1 MGRILVPQIQ
11 KSLTEKRQNLEQ
23 WLETSPVDEKETCLA
38 CATERDVH
46 THLDVIGNT
55 MLKTE
60 SDRFGVCQVCQGSI
74 ETNVLEVDYTA
85 AICLSCLSDD
95 ERHQLETE
103 LELSQTVQR
112 ALMPQESPAIPGM
125 EVAAFSRPT
134 QIVSGDYFDFIPLD
148 DGSYGVTIADAMGHG
163 IAASMFI
170 ASLQA
175 TLHTLL
181 PESQSPAAVLERI
194 NRFYLHNINYTT
206 FVTMFLGIFDPRTR
220 ILTYF
225 NAGHHPPALVRQG
238 SHEVTWLPPNGAA
251 IGIIE
256 DYKIEPK
263 QVYLATGDTLVLYT
277 DGITEAINT
286 QRQEFG
292 HERLGELALKY
303 ANLPAG
309 DIISMLRQELAE
321 YTDSV
326 PPVDDITMVVC
337 KVTD

>member
-1 MGRILVPQIQ
+1 MGRTIVPRIQ

-23 WLETSPVDEKETCLA
+23 WLETSPVEEKETCLGYA
-38 CATERDVH
+38 LEQEVH

-55 MLKTE
+55 MQKTE
-60 SDRFGVCQVCQGSI
+60 LDTFGVCEVCQGSV
-74 ETNVLEVDYTA
+74 ESSVLEVDYTA

-148 DGSYGVTIADAMGHG
+148 DGSYGVTIADATGHG

-181 PESQSPAAVLERI
+181 PESQSPAVVLERI

-206 FVTMFLGIFDPRTR
+206 FVTVFLGIFNPRTR
-220 ILTYF
+220 MLIYF

-238 SHEVTWLPPNGAA
+238 SNEVNWLPPNGAA

-256 DYKIEPK
+256 DYRIEPS
-263 QVYLATGDTLVLYT
+263 QVHLGPGDALVLYT
-277 DGITEAINT
+277 DGITEAINA
-286 QRQEFG
+286 QRKEFG
-292 HERLGELALKY
+292 HERLGELVLKH

-309 DIISMLRQELAE
+309 EIISMLRQELAE
-321 YTDSV
+321 YTDSL